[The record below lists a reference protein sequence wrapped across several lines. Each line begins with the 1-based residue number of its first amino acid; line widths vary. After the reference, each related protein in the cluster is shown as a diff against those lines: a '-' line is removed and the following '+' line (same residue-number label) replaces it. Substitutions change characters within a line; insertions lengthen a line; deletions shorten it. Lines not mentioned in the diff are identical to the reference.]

1 MKLIKA
7 IDIVNYYSKLILS
20 DDSMKWV
27 KLQDMDESERDDLE
41 EAVEEVEAFII
52 EMR

>member
-27 KLQDMDESERDDLE
+27 KMQDMDEIERDELE
-41 EAVEEVEAFII
+41 EAVEKVRDFII

>member
-27 KLQDMDESERDDLE
+27 KIQDMDEIERDELE
-41 EAVEEVEAFII
+41 EAVEKVRDFII